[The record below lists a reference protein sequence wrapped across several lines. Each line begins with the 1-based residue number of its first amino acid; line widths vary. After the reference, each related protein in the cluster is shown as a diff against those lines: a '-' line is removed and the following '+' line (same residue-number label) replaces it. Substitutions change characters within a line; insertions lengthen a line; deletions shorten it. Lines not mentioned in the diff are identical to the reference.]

1 MGHTEKGLYKGS
13 KLNDNRWHTLHF
25 QRRGKTVELALDN
38 ELPEIGKYH
47 LLYQTQWILSDL
59 ILLGWLTLMLKFLQW
74 NYISAEIFGS
84 DTFLHHGK
92 VFVGMVPPK
101 SETIPLLSKPQNFKG
116 SIQQL
121 KLNGIPYLEN
131 MRKGLLIENI
141 DYKTTAAWTPTDD
154 AVYHAIT
161 FKNHKTYMG
170 LPQMKI
176 YSDISVYFQIK
187 TLEPNGMLN
196 IMITFL
202 YMSIILKL
210 MFW

>member
-1 MGHTEKGLYKGS
+1 
-13 KLNDNRWHTLHF
+13 
-25 QRRGKTVELALDN
+25 
-38 ELPEIGKYH
+38 
-47 LLYQTQWILSDL
+47 
-59 ILLGWLTLMLKFLQW
+59 
-74 NYISAEIFGS
+74 
-84 DTFLHHGK
+84 
-92 VFVGMVPPK
+92 MVPPK

-187 TLEPNGMLN
+187 TLEPNGRLK

-202 YMSIILKL
+202 FGGRNHFEIDVLIMH
-210 MFW
+210 

>member
-1 MGHTEKGLYKGS
+1 MTKI
-13 KLNDNRWHTLHF
+13 LN
-25 QRRGKTVELALDN
+25 
-38 ELPEIGKYH
+38 I
-47 LLYQTQWILSDL
+47 I
-59 ILLGWLTLMLKFLQW
+59 ILLEWYTLMLTFLQL

-187 TLEPNGMLN
+187 TLEPNGRLK
-196 IMITFL
+196 IMITLLFER
-202 YMSIILKL
+202 ILNL
-210 MFW
+210 GSGV